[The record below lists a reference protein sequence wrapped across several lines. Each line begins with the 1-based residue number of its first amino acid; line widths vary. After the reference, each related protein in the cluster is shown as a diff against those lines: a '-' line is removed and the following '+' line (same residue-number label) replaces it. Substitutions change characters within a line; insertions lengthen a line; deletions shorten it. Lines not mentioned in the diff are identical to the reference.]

1 MGCST
6 GWRRRFGVG
15 RPPRRQTPE
24 PGDDVLSIVAAA
36 EAFSDPVE
44 RRAARLRLREDAL
57 VYRLE
62 AKRLRRN
69 ERLADSVAKFLGGSL
84 LTTSAA
90 VLFGG
95 HGGAPIIGLA
105 ALALF
110 LLVFGTML
118 AAAAEYRAAA
128 WDNEADRVAAALDEL
143 VGDSDAG

>member
-1 MGCST
+1 MA
-6 GWRRRFGVG
+6 
-15 RPPRRQTPE
+15 RPPRRQASE
-24 PGDDVLSIVAAA
+24 PGDDVPSIVATI
-36 EAFSDPVE
+36 EAFGDQAE

-69 ERLADSVAKFLGGSL
+69 ERLADSVAKFVGGSL

-95 HGGAPIIGLA
+95 HGGPPVFGLG

-110 LLVFGTML
+110 LLVFGTMW
-118 AAAAEYRAAA
+118 AAASEYEAAA
-128 WDNEADRVAAALDEL
+128 WDNEADRVAATLEEL
-143 VGDSDAG
+143 SGGERHVG